1 MCRNDKDKGEGGAIE
16 EGGSV
21 FAKENDMNGDVGAT
35 KRGQGRESHDDDDVH
50 NEEEEEP
57 SVVE

>member
-1 MCRNDKDKGEGGAIE
+1 MCRNNEDEGEGGAIE

-50 NEEEEEP
+50 N
-57 SVVE
+57 